1 MMEGFKKI
9 NWKATDLVLKL
20 PNVRLH
26 PPLHAAENA
35 DLHPNPF
42 RGGWALVSAAVTD
55 RALNSK

>member
-42 RGGWALVSAAVTD
+42 RGVGHWSAPLSLTEP
-55 RALNSK
+55 